1 MSNVHKEHEY
11 YRSLLPDVVKGTLN
25 ADEAA
30 ELDRHLADCAECAQ
44 DRSVI
49 ETAMDALQAETSPQ
63 APPSHYF
70 ETVLPHVRERLDR
83 SHQTSWI
90 HSVIFTRVAVP
101 LAALALFVV
110 LIARVPFDSTSNNSV
125 LRSMISSLST
135 EELTDA
141 MVKQSELTLAPWS
154 SEALSELVPENA
166 VTTKLA
172 ADIIES
178 GDVSAYQTL
187 SDLSDK
193 DIDLLLQRLGER
205 NML

>member
-1 MSNVHKEHEY
+1 M
-11 YRSLLPDVVKGTLN
+11 
-25 ADEAA
+25 
-30 ELDRHLADCAECAQ
+30 
-44 DRSVI
+44 
-49 ETAMDALQAETSPQ
+49 
-63 APPSHYF
+63 
-70 ETVLPHVRERLDR
+70 
-83 SHQTSWI
+83 
-90 HSVIFTRVAVP
+90 P